1 MEKAKVTFKG
11 QVTIPKG
18 IRNALN
24 IEEGESVIFVVEGDH
39 AIMKPF
45 KKKSLL
51 DFYGSLPAT
60 RSYPGVG
67 TMRKE
72 IRSKLGKRFNKKG

>member
-1 MEKAKVTFKG
+1 MQKAKAAFEG
-11 QVTIPKG
+11 QLTIPEE

-24 IEEGESVIFVVEGDH
+24 IEEGEYVVFVVEGDH

-45 KKKSLL
+45 KKKSVL

-60 RSYPGVG
+60 RPYQGVEAI
-67 TMRKE
+67 RKE
-72 IRSKLGKRFNKKG
+72 IRHKLGKRLNKKG

>member
-1 MEKAKVTFKG
+1 MQKAKVTFKG

-18 IRNALN
+18 IRKALS
-24 IEEGESVIFVVEGDH
+24 IEEGESVFFVVEGDH

-45 KKKSLL
+45 KKKSLM

-60 RSYPGVG
+60 RPYPGVE

-72 IRSKLGKRFNKKG
+72 IRGKLGKRLNRKG